1 MATNTVTGNLVC
13 SDGTN
18 IPLKLDTVEG
28 TETSL
33 TTDTAYT
40 VAAQNVGDFAPGK
53 TVIAG
58 LVSCD
63 NGVGYCYILSQ
74 GLVAAIVPWSVK
86 GAVTNGGPRL
96 CQPYTLK
103 AGDIVKVMNN
113 TAADRE
119 GTMAVYTARGVSRI
133 FHVTPTGGAT
143 NELVDLQTGNSIGDT
158 LQGDSIVKWF
168 GTSVDAAKIETQGFF
183 VVDALGNVIGSCSAG
198 SPIVQQPSFQDAYG
212 VNIALNYKA
221 QYLTNA

>member
-18 IPLKLDTVEG
+18 IPLKTEIAEASESSLG
-28 TETSL
+28 TDS
-33 TTDTAYT
+33 AYT
-40 VAAQNVGDFAPGK
+40 IVSQNVGDFAPGK
-53 TVIAG
+53 TVVSG

-74 GLVAAIVPWSVK
+74 GLVAAIIPWSVK
-86 GAVTNGGPRL
+86 GAVSDGQPAL

-103 AGDIVKVMNN
+103 AGDIVRCMNN

-119 GTMAVYTARGVSRI
+119 AAAAVYTARGVSRI

-143 NELVDLQTGNSIGDT
+143 NELVDLQTGNSLGDT
-158 LQGDSIVKWF
+158 LQSDRIVKWF
-168 GTSVDAAKIETQGFF
+168 GTSVDGAKIEDQGFAA
-183 VVDALGNVIGSCSAG
+183 VDALGNVIGSCSATN
-198 SPIVQQPSFQDAYG
+198 PIVQQPAFAMASVPIQ
-212 VNIALNYKA
+212 LNYKF
-221 QYLTNA
+221 QFLTNA

>member
-18 IPLKLDTVEG
+18 IPLKLDCVEG
-28 TETSL
+28 TETNL

-40 VAAQNVGDFAPGK
+40 VSAQNVGDFAPGK
-53 TVIAG
+53 TVVSA

-63 NGVGYCYILSQ
+63 NGVGFCYILSM
-74 GLVAAIVPWSVK
+74 GLVAAIIPWSVK
-86 GAVTNGGPRL
+86 GAVSDGSPAL
-96 CQPYTLK
+96 CQPYTLR
-103 AGDIVKVMNN
+103 AGDIVRCMNN

-119 GTMAVYTARGVSRI
+119 AAMAVYTASGVSRI
-133 FHVTPTGGAT
+133 FKVTASGGAT

-158 LQGDSIVKWF
+158 LQGQRITKWF
-168 GTSVDAAKIETQGFF
+168 GTSVDGAKIETQGFF
-183 VVDALGNVIGSCSAG
+183 VVDALGNVVGSCSATN
-198 SPIVQQPSFQDAYG
+198 PIVQQPLFSFAAT
-212 VNIALNYKA
+212 NIALNYKA

>member
-1 MATNTVTGNLVC
+1 MATNTVTGNLVT

-18 IPLKLDTVEG
+18 IPLKLDCAEG
-28 TETSL
+28 TETNL

-40 VAAQNVGDFAPGK
+40 VSAQNVGDFAPGK
-53 TVIAG
+53 TVVSA

-74 GLVAAIVPWSVK
+74 GLVAAIIPWSVK
-86 GAVTNGGPRL
+86 GAVSDGSPAL
-96 CQPYTLK
+96 CQPYTLR
-103 AGDIVKVMNN
+103 AGDIVRVMNN

-119 GTMAVYTARGVSRI
+119 ASMAVYTASGVSRI
-133 FHVTPTGGAT
+133 FKVTASGGAT

-158 LQGDSIVKWF
+158 LQGQRITKWF
-168 GTSVDAAKIETQGFF
+168 GTSVDGAKIETQGFF
-183 VVDALGNVIGSCSAG
+183 VVDALGNVVGSCSATN
-198 SPIVQQPSFQDAYG
+198 PIVQQPLFSFAAT
-212 VNIALNYKA
+212 NIALNYKA

>member
-18 IPLKLDTVEG
+18 IPLKLDCVEG
-28 TETSL
+28 TETNL

-40 VAAQNVGDFAPGK
+40 VSAQNVGDFAPGK
-53 TVIAG
+53 TVVSA

-74 GLVAAIVPWSVK
+74 GLVAAIIPWSVK
-86 GAVTNGGPRL
+86 GAVSDGSPAL
-96 CQPYTLK
+96 CQPYTLR
-103 AGDIVKVMNN
+103 AGDIVRVMNN
-113 TAADRE
+113 SAADRE
-119 GTMAVYTARGVSRI
+119 ASMAVYTASGVSRI
-133 FHVTPTGGAT
+133 FKVTASTGAT

-158 LQGDSIVKWF
+158 LQGQRITKWF
-168 GTSVDAAKIETQGFF
+168 GTSVDGAKIETQGFF
-183 VVDALGNVIGSCSAG
+183 VVDALGNVVGSCSATN
-198 SPIVQQPSFQDAYG
+198 PIVQQPLFSFAAT
-212 VNIALNYKA
+212 NIALNYKA

>member
-53 TVIAG
+53 TVISG

-86 GAVTNGGPRL
+86 GAVTDGSPAL

-119 GTMAVYTARGVSRI
+119 AAMAVYTARGVSRI

-158 LQGDSIVKWF
+158 LQGDRIVKWL
-168 GTSVDAAKIETQGFF
+168 GTSVDAAKIETQGCF
-183 VVDALGNVIGSCSAG
+183 VVDALGNVIGSCSSG
-198 SPIVQQPSFQDAYG
+198 SPIVQQPSFSPAS
-212 VNIALNYKA
+212 VSIALNYKA
-221 QYLTNA
+221 QFLTNA

>member
-18 IPLKLDTVEG
+18 VPLKLDCAEG
-28 TETSL
+28 TETNL

-40 VAAQNVGDFAPGK
+40 VSAQNVGDFAPGK
-53 TVIAG
+53 TVVSA

-74 GLVAAIVPWSVK
+74 GLVAAIIPWSVK
-86 GAVTNGGPRL
+86 GAVSDGSPAL
-96 CQPYTLK
+96 CQPYTLR
-103 AGDIVKVMNN
+103 AGDIVRVMNN

-119 GTMAVYTARGVSRI
+119 AAMAVYTASGVSRI
-133 FHVTPTGGAT
+133 FKVTASTGAT

-158 LQGDSIVKWF
+158 LQGQRISKWF
-168 GTSVDAAKIETQGFF
+168 GTSVDGAKIETQGFF
-183 VVDALGNVIGSCSAG
+183 VVDALGNVVGSCSATN
-198 SPIVQQPSFQDAYG
+198 PIVQQPLFSFAAT
-212 VNIALNYKA
+212 NIALNYKA

>member
-1 MATNTVTGNLVC
+1 MATNTVTGVLVC

-18 IPLKLDTVEG
+18 IPLKLDCVEG

-53 TVIAG
+53 TVVSG

-86 GAVTNGGPRL
+86 GAVSDGSPAL

-119 GTMAVYTARGVSRI
+119 AAMAVYTASGTSRI
-133 FHVTPTGGAT
+133 FHVTASGGAT

-158 LQGDSIVKWF
+158 LQGQRITKWF
-168 GTSVDAAKIETQGFF
+168 GTSVDGSKIETQGFY
-183 VVDALGNVIGSCSAG
+183 VVDALGNVVGSCGATN
-198 SPIVQQPSFQDAYG
+198 PIVQQPLFSFAAT
-212 VNIALNYKA
+212 NIALNYKA

>member
-18 IPLKLDTVEG
+18 IPLKLDCVEG
-28 TETSL
+28 TETNL

-40 VAAQNVGDFAPGK
+40 VSAQNVGDFAPGK
-53 TVIAG
+53 TVVSA

-63 NGVGYCYILSQ
+63 NGVGFCYILSM
-74 GLVAAIVPWSVK
+74 GLVAAIIPWSVK
-86 GAVTNGGPRL
+86 GAVSDGSPAL
-96 CQPYTLK
+96 CQPYTLR
-103 AGDIVKVMNN
+103 AGDIVRVMNN

-119 GTMAVYTARGVSRI
+119 AAMAVYTASGTSRI
-133 FHVTPTGGAT
+133 FKVTASGGAT

-158 LQGDSIVKWF
+158 LQGQRITKWF
-168 GTSVDAAKIETQGFF
+168 GTSVDGAKIETQGFF
-183 VVDALGNVIGSCSAG
+183 VVDALGNVVGSCSATN
-198 SPIVQQPSFQDAYG
+198 PIVQQPLFSFAAT
-212 VNIALNYKA
+212 NIALNFKA